1 MGLRF
6 SVHTPSKSL
15 RKRRVIAVSE
25 DVAWRTVVNCL
36 SAMGEFIEKLGLK
49 VEDFQC
55 CISEWVD
62 SEVEGWRYLQFRITV
77 LESGLKKLKG
87 MDKFDLLK
95 SLTAIA
101 DQTIPKGLRRK
112 VTILVE

>member
-1 MGLRF
+1 M
-6 SVHTPSKSL
+6 
-15 RKRRVIAVSE
+15 SE
-25 DVAWRTVVNCL
+25 DVAWRTVVDCL

-49 VEDFQC
+49 IEDFQC

-62 SEVEGWRYLQFRITV
+62 SEVEGWRYLQLRIAV
-77 LESGLKKLKG
+77 LESGLKKLREKG

-112 VTILVE
+112 VTVLVE